1 MVRAEKGCI
10 AAGHPKT
17 AEAGATILAAGGN
30 AFDAAI
36 AALWMSCVAEPVL
49 ASLGGGGFCLTHG
62 AGGDSRIYDFF
73 AQTPRRRRAPAE
85 VDFQPIY
92 ADFGVTT
99 QGFHIGVGAAATPGL
114 VRGIFALHRA
124 RGSLPMRELVGPAIA
139 AAAGGVTITPFQ
151 AYLLSVI
158 GPIYTHTPAA
168 RALFTVEDG
177 ADEAGAPR
185 RRLWQA
191 GDRVTNPD
199 LADALDAL
207 AREGDALF
215 YGDDDGGPPAPG
227 TIAAAISRLSADHGG
242 HLDADDLRSYR
253 TLEREPLRLGYR
265 DAHLLTN
272 PPPASGGLLI
282 AFGLALLAGHDVS
295 ALSFA
300 DPDRAALLAAVM
312 AATRDARRDRGVT
325 PELLDPA
332 LLRAY
337 AEALAAPPAT
347 RGTTHISVIDRDANA
362 ASITVSN
369 GEGCGAIIPGTGSML
384 NNMLGEEDINPGG
397 ADAWPLDARMGSM
410 MAPTAIFADDGRL
423 CVLGSG
429 GSKRIRTAILQVLV
443 NLIDHRMSLREAVE
457 APRIHLEGARLNW
470 EAGLPAE
477 VAEALARAYPEHTA
491 WPERNMYFGGVHA
504 VIREADGELHGVGDP
519 RRAGVCLGDAR
530 DAS

>member
-1 MVRAEKGCI
+1 MGRAEKGCI

-17 AEAGATILAAGGN
+17 AEAGASILAAGGN

-36 AALWMSCVAEPVL
+36 AALWMACVAEPVL
-49 ASLGGGGFCLTHG
+49 ASLGGAGFCLTHEP
-62 AGGDSRIYDFF
+62 GGRSRIYDFF
-73 AQTPRRRRAPAE
+73 AQTPRRRRATAE

-124 RGSLPMRELVGPAIA
+124 RGSLPMTELVQPAIA
-139 AAAGGVTITPFQ
+139 AAAGGLTISPFQ

-158 GPIYTHTPAA
+158 GPIYTHTPEA
-168 RALFTVEDG
+168 RALFTVADG
-177 ADEAGAPR
+177 VDARGEPR
-185 RRLWQA
+185 RRLWEA
-191 GDRVTNPD
+191 GDHVTNPD

-215 YGDDDGGPPAPG
+215 YGDGGRERDDG
-227 TIAAAISRLSADHGG
+227 TIAAAIGRLSADHGG
-242 HLDADDLRSYR
+242 HLTADDLTHYR
-253 TLEREPLRLGYR
+253 TIEREPLRLGYR
-265 DAHLLTN
+265 DATLLTN

-282 AFGLALLAGHDVS
+282 AFGLALLAGHDLRTLGF
-295 ALSFA
+295 LSPA
-300 DPDRAALLAAVM
+300 RAELLAAVM

-325 PELLDPA
+325 PQLLDPA
-332 LLRAY
+332 LLRGY
-337 AEALAAPPAT
+337 AEALAAPPST
-347 RGTTHISVIDRDANA
+347 RGTTHISVIDGDANA

-457 APRIHLEGARLNW
+457 APRLHLEGGQLNW
-470 EAGLPAE
+470 EAGLPE
-477 VAEALARAYPEHTA
+477 PVAAALARAYPEHTA

-504 VIREADGELHGVGDP
+504 VIREASGDLHGVGDP
-519 RRAGVCLGDAR
+519 RRAGVCLGDPRGA
-530 DAS
+530 D